1 MQISRR
7 LLLAVGTGITAGTFL
22 ALPALA
28 QPAVPP
34 GDPRMAERSIG
45 SVDAPVVVRE
55 FFSLTCPHCA
65 AFHRETMPRVHK
77 DLIDTGKLRMVFH
90 DFPLDQLALTAAAV
104 ARALPPERYEP
115 FAAALLASQDRWAF
129 ARGVNAI
136 EELWKMA
143 ALAGLSRPTFD
154 AAVNDQALKQAILT
168 AQDADS
174 KTYKIEST
182 PSFVFNGPNA
192 KNRVE
197 SGAKPYD
204 EFARLVA
211 AAA

>member
-7 LLLAVGTGITAGTFL
+7 SLLAAGTTIL
-22 ALPALA
+22 VAAPAGA
-28 QPAVPP
+28 QGV
-34 GDPRMAERSIG
+34 DPRMTERGIG
-45 SVDAPVVVRE
+45 NADAPVTVRE

-65 AFHRETMPRVHK
+65 AFHHDTMPRVRK
-77 DLIDTGKLRMVFH
+77 ELIDAGRLRMVFH

-104 ARALPPERYEP
+104 ARSLPPERYEP
-115 FAAALLASQDRWAF
+115 FVAALLASQDRWAF
-129 ARGVNAI
+129 ARGANAT
-136 EELWKMA
+136 EELWKTA
-143 ALAGLSRPTFD
+143 ALAGLPRATFD
-154 AAVNDQALKQAILT
+154 AAASDQALKTAILT
-168 AQDADS
+168 AQDRDS

-182 PSFVFNGPNA
+182 PSFVFGGA
-192 KNRVE
+192 KARNRLE